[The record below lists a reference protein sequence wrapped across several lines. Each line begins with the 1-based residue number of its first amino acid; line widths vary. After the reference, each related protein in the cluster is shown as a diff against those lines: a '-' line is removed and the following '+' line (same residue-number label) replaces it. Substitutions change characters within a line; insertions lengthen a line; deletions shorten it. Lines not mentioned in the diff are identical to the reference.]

1 MESNILGVIVG
12 LIVGLSVG
20 VLVISIITLVFRW
33 LWNTT
38 MPDVFG
44 VKSLTFVQ
52 ALKIML
58 ISTMLFGGGTKVMQ
72 ESHEAVADEAT
83 TELTGLKHEN

>member
-1 MESNILGVIVG
+1 
-12 LIVGLSVG
+12 
-20 VLVISIITLVFRW
+20 
-33 LWNTT
+33 

-44 VKSLTFVQ
+44 LKTLTFAQ

-72 ESHEAVADEAT
+72 ESHEAVADDTT
-83 TELTGLKHEN
+83 TELSG

>member
-1 MESNILGVIVG
+1 VDNSFIEIVIG
-12 LIVGLSVG
+12 LIVGLTIGLV
-20 VLVISIITLVFRW
+20 VISIITLIFRW

-44 VKSLTFVQ
+44 LKSLTFVQ

-72 ESHEAVADEAT
+72 ESHEAVADDST
-83 TELTGLKHEN
+83 MELSD

>member
-1 MESNILGVIVG
+1 MDTSFLGIIIG
-12 LIVGLSVG
+12 LIVGLTIG
-20 VLVISIITLVFRW
+20 LILISIITLIFRW

-58 ISTMLFGGGTKVMQ
+58 ISTMLFGGGTTVMQ
-72 ESHEAVADEAT
+72 ESHEAISDEVPS
-83 TELTGLKHEN
+83 ELTD

>member
-1 MESNILGVIVG
+1 MDNSFIEIVIG
-12 LIVGLSVG
+12 LIVGLTIGLV
-20 VLVISIITLVFRW
+20 VISIITLIFRW

-44 VKSLTFVQ
+44 LKSLTFVQ

-72 ESHEAVADEAT
+72 ESHEAVADEST
-83 TELTGLKHEN
+83 MELSD

>member
-1 MESNILGVIVG
+1 MDNSFIEIVIG
-12 LIVGLSVG
+12 LIVGLTVG
-20 VLVISIITLVFRW
+20 LVVISIITLIFRW

-72 ESHEAVADEAT
+72 ESHEAVADEST
-83 TELTGLKHEN
+83 MELTD

>member
-1 MESNILGVIVG
+1 VG
-12 LIVGLSVG
+12 LIVGLAVG
-20 VLVISIITLVFRW
+20 LIVISIITLIFRW

-44 VKSLTFVQ
+44 VKSLTFGQ

-58 ISTMLFGGGTKVMQ
+58 ISAILFGGGTTVLQ
-72 ESHEAVADEAT
+72 ETHEAVTEAGPT
-83 TELTGLKHEN
+83 QLTG

>member
-1 MESNILGVIVG
+1 MDTNIAGVIIG
-12 LIVGLSVG
+12 LIVGLTIG
-20 VLVISIITLVFRW
+20 VIVISIITLIFRW

-58 ISTMLFGGGTKVMQ
+58 ISTILFGGGTTVMQ
-72 ESHEAVADEAT
+72 QSHEAVAEDVA
-83 TELTGLKHEN
+83 TELSD

>member
-1 MESNILGVIVG
+1 MMEVIIG
-12 LIVGLSVG
+12 LIVGLAVG
-20 VLVISIITLVFRW
+20 LVIISIITLIFRW

-58 ISTMLFGGGTKVMQ
+58 ISAMLFGGGTTVLQ
-72 ESHEAVADEAT
+72 ESHEAVTDEAVT
-83 TELTGLKHEN
+83 ALTD

>member
-1 MESNILGVIVG
+1 MDTSFVGMIMG
-12 LIVGLSVG
+12 LIVGLAVG
-20 VLVISIITLVFRW
+20 FLVIAIITLIFRW

-44 VKSLTFVQ
+44 VKSLTFWQ

-58 ISTMLFGGGTKVMQ
+58 ISTMLFGGGTQVMQ
-72 ESHEAVADEAT
+72 ESHEAVNDEVP
-83 TELTGLKHEN
+83 TELTS

>member
-1 MESNILGVIVG
+1 MDNSFIEIVIG
-12 LIVGLSVG
+12 LIVGLTIGLV
-20 VLVISIITLVFRW
+20 VISIITLIFRW

-72 ESHEAVADEAT
+72 ESHEAVADEST
-83 TELTGLKHEN
+83 MELSD

>member
-1 MESNILGVIVG
+1 MDNSFIEIVIG
-12 LIVGLSVG
+12 LIVGLTIG
-20 VLVISIITLVFRW
+20 LLVISIITLIFRW

-72 ESHEAVADEAT
+72 ESHEAVADEPT
-83 TELTGLKHEN
+83 MELPD

>member
-1 MESNILGVIVG
+1 METNIVGVIIG
-12 LIVGLSVG
+12 LIVGLAIG
-20 VLVISIITLVFRW
+20 VIVISIITLIFRW

-38 MPDVFG
+38 MPEVFG

-58 ISTMLFGGGTKVMQ
+58 ISTILFGGGTTVMQ
-72 ESHEAVADEAT
+72 ESHEAVTEDAA
-83 TELTGLKHEN
+83 TELSD

>member
-1 MESNILGVIVG
+1 MDNSFIEIVIG
-12 LIVGLSVG
+12 LIVGLTIGLV
-20 VLVISIITLVFRW
+20 VISIITLIFRW

-44 VKSLTFVQ
+44 LKSLTFVQ

-72 ESHEAVADEAT
+72 ESHEAVADDST
-83 TELTGLKHEN
+83 MELSD

>member
-1 MESNILGVIVG
+1 MGLIVG
-12 LIVGLSVG
+12 LIVGLAVG
-20 VLVISIITLVFRW
+20 VLVIAIITLIFRW

-44 VKSLTFVQ
+44 VKSLTFWQ

-72 ESHEAVADEAT
+72 ESHEAVADDAT
-83 TELTGLKHEN
+83 SELSG

>member
-1 MESNILGVIVG
+1 MDNSFIEIVIG
-12 LIVGLSVG
+12 L
-20 VLVISIITLVFRW
+20 ISIITLIFRW

-72 ESHEAVADEAT
+72 ESHEAVADEST
-83 TELTGLKHEN
+83 MELSD